1 MSWNLTKSET
11 LVATLSQKET
21 EHHYRIQG
29 DPSGSPQEFLGGQ
42 IDLYIHHQARHARAD
57 G

>member
-21 EHHYRIQG
+21 DPHYRIQG

-42 IDLYIHHQARHARAD
+42 IDLDIHHQARYTRAD

>member
-11 LVATLSQKET
+11 LVVTLSLKET
-21 EHHYRIQG
+21 DPHYRIQG
-29 DPSGSPQEFLGGQ
+29 DPSGSPQEFPGGQ
-42 IDLYIHHQARHARAD
+42 IDLDIHHQARYTRAN